1 MVFKRLQKFLERWQK
16 PHKPSEVEVK
26 RQRHLGA
33 DYEDTMMAVTFAEA
47 GAPEQALELLHQR
60 GNRKILVL
68 GQEDTFTE
76 SVMEY
81 ATQLAER
88 LGYDLV
94 ALSVGNAP
102 SGKFPSPFGQ
112 HLQEGFQRQAA
123 AAAAVLEQKAAQKNI
138 GCIHVVKFGEV
149 GRAIDEVNREYRR
162 VELVITDSRV
172 KQEEL
177 NARVN
182 LPVFNLKSYS

>member
-1 MVFKRLQKFLERWQK
+1 MVLKRLRKFMERWQK
-16 PHKPSEVEVK
+16 PHKPSKVEVK

-47 GAPEQALELLHQR
+47 GAPEQALEFLSQR

-76 SVMEY
+76 PVMEY
-81 ATQLAER
+81 ATLLAER

-102 SGKFPSPFGQ
+102 SGKFRRLSVSICKKNSSAKR
-112 HLQEGFQRQAA
+112 RQPRRCLNKKRLKKTSAA
-123 AAAAVLEQKAAQKNI
+123 
-138 GCIHVVKFGEV
+138 
-149 GRAIDEVNREYRR
+149 
-162 VELVITDSRV
+162 
-172 KQEEL
+172 
-177 NARVN
+177 
-182 LPVFNLKSYS
+182 PMW